1 MWLNMA
7 FAVYR
12 SRRRSV
18 TLYRLLYT
26 VWVKEHRRFYQIK
39 SRSQAGANI
48 RLFSRSKIKMIA
60 INSRTSAHTLP
71 ILILLYGYE
80 EIKSDSYT
88 STDNEIQNICTK
100 SLFGYRFTLFF
111 FVVSS
116 FILNS
121 FGPGN
126 FIATYWFT
134 ENMWKILCSIDHE
147 TIDMKNTQSTCLI
160 WEIHMEFDW
169 NASQCVRSINQ
180 I

>member
-60 INSRTSAHTLP
+60 INSRTSARTLP
-71 ILILLYGYE
+71 IFILLYGYE

-111 FVVSS
+111 RCF
-116 FILNS
+116 FLYLEFLWPPEILLLLIDS
-121 FGPGN
+121 PK
-126 FIATYWFT
+126 ICEKYCAQLIMRQST
-134 ENMWKILCSIDHE
+134 WKIHKARAWYGKSI
-147 TIDMKNTQSTCLI
+147 
-160 WEIHMEFDW
+160 W
-169 NASQCVRSINQ
+169 NSIEMHHNACVA
-180 I
+180 